1 MQIAWEMASTVFS
14 HSPLAEERSSTRRA
28 FSSAIPACASPAS
41 AGATASMTVAGR
53 NAPASSWA
61 SVVRRASNS
70 GAARGVAGLEGGL
83 GMILANVRGRLRAQ
97 DLLLVALALAHGDT
111 ARRARYER
119 QLLEE
124 GPDELLD
131 EPGLLAA
138 LLALRTLMVPS
149 PALFTYVAVRHTLR
163 AAGVDDR
170 ALADYLAALLLEFGD
185 HDRHVRIRRT
195 DDETYHYLVDMVE
208 DLTGLD
214 DAGERAFLL
223 RVHLGN
229 YSLWLAGL
237 FPDYIAARRS
247 RRGGPDLP
255 YYDALGRQGYRLA
268 AEHPL
273 PHHFRGS
280 PLYPP
285 AAPPV
290 PPPPLAI

>member
-1 MQIAWEMASTVFS
+1 MTESRSGLSSSASARAT
-14 HSPLAEERSSTRRA
+14 SST
-28 FSSAIPACASPAS
+28 
-41 AGATASMTVAGR
+41 TVAGR

-70 GAARGVAGLEGGL
+70 GAGRGVAALEGGL
-83 GMILANVRGRLRAQ
+83 AMILANVRGRLRAQ
-97 DLLLVALALAHGDT
+97 DFLLVAIALARGDA

-119 QLLEE
+119 RLLEQ

-131 EPGLLAA
+131 EPDLLAA

-149 PALFTYVAVRHTLR
+149 PALFAYVAVRHTLR

-170 ALADYLAALLLEFGD
+170 ELADYLAALLLEFGD

-223 RVHLGN
+223 RAHLGN

-247 RRGGPDLP
+247 RKGGPDL
-255 YYDALGRQGYRLA
+255 DRKSTRLNSSHSQISYA
-268 AEHPL
+268 VFCL
-273 PHHFRGS
+273 KKKKKS
-280 PLYPP
+280 ISILY
-285 AAPPV
+285 
-290 PPPPLAI
+290 LWCRYSKDDL